1 MPATIALIGRPN
13 VGKSTLF
20 NRLLRKSLAITHDTP
35 GVTRDRIL
43 GTASINGV
51 EIDFID
57 TGGMILGE
65 DNDPGDGLTGQGFEK
80 EILQQALD
88 AMSESEALLLVVD
101 GREGLTQLDRDA
113 AGQARESGKPVLVV
127 VNKVDGGELEDQ
139 AQSEFFSLGF
149 DMIAVSAS
157 HGFHIHEFRD
167 RVAELALDHAP
178 PEPEDDGIE
187 RGLRIALLGRPNAGK
202 SSMINAVT
210 GSSRLIVSD
219 VAGTTRD
226 AVDVSF
232 DRKDQRYTFVD
243 TAGVRRRTNIRES
256 LEHFSVVRSLKSS
269 RKANVTIMVVDAVE
283 GLTRQDKRLLEF
295 LIREKTPFAVAVN
308 KIDLI
313 PREEDRMLREAFTRE
328 LRFAAHVPVFY
339 TSALK
344 KKGIGKLLPL
354 SEQIVS
360 ECAIRVGTG
369 VLNRSMESVIERHQP
384 PIVKR
389 KRPKFFY
396 LTQADAS
403 VPTFVC
409 FVNDHTIIKD
419 SYARYIENA
428 LRKMFG
434 IHIAP
439 MDMVF
444 RSSHE
449 KRKAEVKRGV
459 KSHGGYGPSGK
470 GSVKKGSLKEDVDE
484 ERTGGKA
491 KAKVKPRKYKD
502 IKGPHARS
510 QKGVTKGKG
519 TGRPKKS
526 NR

>member
-43 GTASINGV
+43 GTASIGGV
-51 EIDFID
+51 DIDFID
-57 TGGMILGE
+57 TGGMVLGE
-65 DNDPGDGLTGQGFEK
+65 DNDPGDGLTGQGFEV
-80 EILQQALD
+80 EILQQARD
-88 AMSESEALLLVVD
+88 AMHESDALLMVVD
-101 GREGLTQLDRDA
+101 GREGLTQLDQEA
-113 AGQARESGKPVLVV
+113 ATLARESGKPVLLI
-127 VNKVDGGELEDQ
+127 VNKVDGGEMEDQ
-139 AQSEFFSLGF
+139 ALAEFYSLGF
-149 DMIAVSAS
+149 EMMAVSAS
-157 HGFHIHEFRD
+157 HGYNIHEFRD
-167 RVAELALDHAP
+167 SVADLAEEHAP
-178 PEPEDDGIE
+178 PEAEQDDIE

-210 GSSRLIVSD
+210 GESRLIVSD

-226 AVDVSF
+226 AVDVTF
-232 DRKDQRYTFVD
+232 ERKAKRYTFVD

-269 RKANVTIMVVDAVE
+269 RKADVTVMVVDAAE

-313 PREEDRMLREAFTRE
+313 PRDNDRMLREAVDRE

-339 TSALK
+339 TSALE

-354 SEQIVS
+354 AEQIVG
-360 ECAIRVGTG
+360 ECAIRAGTG
-369 VLNRSMESVIERHQP
+369 QLNRAMEDVIERHQP
-384 PIVKR
+384 PVVRR

-396 LTQADAS
+396 MTQADAD

-409 FVNDHTIIKD
+409 FVNDHTIIKA

-434 IHIAP
+434 IKFAP
-439 MDMVF
+439 LDVVF

-449 KRKAEVKRGV
+449 KRKTEPKRGV
-459 KSHGGYGPSGK
+459 KAYGGTGPGGQ
-470 GSVKKGSLKEDVDE
+470 GSVKKGSLKEEAE

-491 KAKVKPRKYKD
+491 KAKTKPRKYKD
-502 IKGPHARS
+502 PKGPLGRG
-510 QKGVTKGKG
+510 KGAGKG
-519 TGRPKKS
+519 TGKKTK
-526 NR
+526 R